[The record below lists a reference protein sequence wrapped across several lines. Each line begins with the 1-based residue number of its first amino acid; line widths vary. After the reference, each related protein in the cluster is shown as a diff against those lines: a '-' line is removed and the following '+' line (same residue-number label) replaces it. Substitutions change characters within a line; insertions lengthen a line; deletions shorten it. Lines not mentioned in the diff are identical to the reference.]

1 MVDVLE
7 KIVAQRRARIA
18 QVGAAQGLALPDRRE
33 RPIQPFPGPVVAEIK
48 RRSPSRGNIA
58 TVDDPCA
65 LAAVYRQHGARSL
78 SILTEQDHFS
88 GALADLVSVADRF
101 PDMAVLRKDFL
112 LTEEDIDLSWRA
124 GADAVLLIAAVL
136 DPPTL
141 RRLHERA
148 LARGMAALVEVH
160 TQRELD
166 AVRPLAPQL
175 LGINSRDL
183 RTFRLDLLTPVQ
195 LAAEVD
201 WPCTLVFESGVFWS
215 EHARLARDAG
225 FDAVLVGEAVA
236 RNPERIEELN
246 AALRASATAAPF
258 WAQVARRRKTDRP
271 LVKVCG
277 ITNLE
282 DALAA
287 QTAGAD
293 LLGMIYAESP
303 RRAPRGLAA
312 QLAEH
317 SELPRVAVV
326 VESGERSDP
335 AGLEQAQRDL
345 ADGLVSALQLHGTTP
360 PADAGSLGWPYY
372 QVLRPSTH
380 SDIDT
385 HVTTTRGIRT
395 LVDTY
400 KRGQAGGTGTMV
412 PDELVTAYREGLR
425 QRPHGALW
433 LAGGLNPDNVA
444 ERIGR
449 HHPELLDVSSGIE
462 ARPGRKDPVAIERFF
477 AAVATAATATA
488 SDYASMEV
496 ER

>member
-33 RPIQPFPGPVVAEIK
+33 RPIRPFPGPVIAEIK
-48 RRSPSRGNIA
+48 RRSPSRGEIA
-58 TVDDPCA
+58 TVDDPSA
-65 LAAVYRQHGARSL
+65 LASVYRQHGAGSL
-78 SILTEQDHFS
+78 SILTEQDHFN
-88 GALADLVSVADRF
+88 GALADLVNVADRF
-101 PDMAVLRKDFL
+101 PDLAILRKDFL

-148 LARGMAALVEVH
+148 AALGMAALVEVH
-160 TQRELD
+160 TQHELD
-166 AVRPLAPQL
+166 AVRPLAPPL

-183 RTFRLDLLTPVQ
+183 RTFRLDLLTPVR

-201 WPCTLVFESGVFWS
+201 WPCSLVFESGVFWS
-215 EHARLARDAG
+215 DHARLARDAG

-236 RNPERIEELN
+236 RNPERIKDLSAVFHAP
-246 AALRASATAAPF
+246 AASAPF
-258 WAQVARRRKTDRP
+258 WKQVAERRGAKRP

-277 ITNLE
+277 ITNVE

-287 QTAGAD
+287 QNAGAD
-293 LLGMIYAESP
+293 VLGMIYADSP
-303 RRAPRGLAA
+303 RRAPLGLAA
-312 QLAEH
+312 QLAER
-317 SELPRVAVV
+317 SALPRVAVV

-345 ADGLVSALQLHGTTP
+345 ADGLVDALQLHGATP
-360 PADAGSLGWPYY
+360 PADAGTLGWPYY
-372 QVLRPSTH
+372 QVLRPSTQ

-385 HVTTTRGIRT
+385 HLATTRGIRT

-400 KRGQAGGTGTMV
+400 KRGQAGGTGTTV
-412 PDELVTAYREGLR
+412 PDDLVSAYQEGLL

-433 LAGGLNPDNVA
+433 LAGGLNPNNVA
-444 ERIGR
+444 ERVAR
-449 HHPELLDVSSGIE
+449 YRPELLDVSSGIE
-462 ARPGRKDPVAIERFF
+462 ARPGRKDPVALERFF
-477 AAVATAATATA
+477 AAVANAAEATTG
-488 SDYASMEV
+488 DYASMEV